1 MRHLPRN
8 LLRASLLALIGVLI
22 TSASA
27 SADVVS
33 SFEDNVGDVTTLGGF
48 YRAPDIVRGSLTF
61 ADGNIGR
68 VEDDQIALSLLVDS
82 RPPATTIEPEL
93 FGNDSGIGDV
103 LLWWIDTDQ
112 NPRTGGTL
120 DPYRDDAAF
129 GAEYQVEIDGKSD
142 GSPTRAHVSR
152 WTGTGFL
159 EGDTIFTISR
169 SAATGFTVVLPASTI
184 GAARDRTLRL
194 RTTAADVDVM
204 GLNLDSDVAPE
215 LAPASLILPGPPP
228 PPTVTTG
235 AVKSAG
241 PSALTV
247 EGTINPHGSATT
259 YFVRFGV
266 GSTNEARTPDL
277 SLGDGATDAPVTV
290 TIPGLNPGTTY
301 RYQLV
306 ARNSFGESAGPVRE
320 GATTGGAPPV
330 VIASPNAATT
340 QARDVG
346 IDQATLTGFVDGRGK
361 PVDWWFEWGKGT
373 SLATA
378 TPHRTLAPDEPGAQ
392 PVRATLRGLAPRT
405 RYRFRLVV
413 EGQSGRAEG
422 QSFDFVTA
430 RPPTA
435 KRLDLINPD
444 EAGRCD
450 AAGSCGITA
459 LTFQLAVRDGDT
471 GRILAGPSDRARIQ
485 GVVECL
491 RGCVLRHAFRVAET
505 GDGLI
510 SRLPRLFEGDLGPL
524 FKGLEIAPGA
534 TIEVRFS
541 RAGMRGV
548 SYRILFSPTGVQGR
562 ECGLSLK
569 GVRQCGLR

>member
-1 MRHLPRN
+1 MHHLPRK
-8 LLRASLLALIGVLI
+8 LLRSILLALVGVLI

-33 SFEDNVGDVTTLGGF
+33 SFEDTVGTSAIGTDGR
-48 YRAPDIVRGSLTF
+48 YKAPDIVRGSLTF

-68 VEDDQIALSLLVDS
+68 VDDDQIVLSLLVDS
-82 RPPATTIEPEL
+82 RPPTTTAEPEL
-93 FGNDSGIGDV
+93 FGDGAGSGDV
-103 LLWWIDTDQ
+103 LSWWIDVDQ
-112 NPRTGGTL
+112 NASTGGTL
-120 DPYRDDAAF
+120 APEAF
-129 GAEYQVEIDGKSD
+129 GADYLVEINGDAL
-142 GSPTRAHVSR
+142 GSPAQAQVSR
-152 WTGTGFL
+152 WTGTAFQVVRNVSV
-159 EGDTIFTISR
+159 SR
-169 SAATGFTVVLPASTI
+169 SAATGFTVVMPATDL
-184 GAARDRTLRL
+184 GTARSRTLRA
-194 RTTAADVDVM
+194 RVVTADVDSVT
-204 GLNLDSDVAPE
+204 GDNIETDIAPKSG
-215 LAPASLILPGPPP
+215 PASLILPGPPP
-228 PPTVTTG
+228 PPTVATG

-241 PSALTV
+241 PNALTI
-247 EGTINPHGSATT
+247 EGTINPQGSATT

-266 GSTNEARTPDL
+266 GSTSEARTPDL

-306 ARNSFGESAGPVRE
+306 GRNTFGETAGPVRE

-330 VIASPNAATT
+330 VIASPTAATT
-340 QARDVG
+340 QARDVE
-346 IDQATLTGFVDGRGK
+346 IDRATLTGFVDGRGK
-361 PVDWWFEWGKGT
+361 PVDWWFEWGKGA
-373 SLATA
+373 SLAES
-378 TPHRTLAPDEPGAQ
+378 TPHRTLAPEEPGAQ
-392 PVRATLRGLAPRT
+392 PVRATLRGLSART

-413 EGQSGRAEG
+413 QGPSGRAEG
-422 QSFDFVTA
+422 QTFDFVTTRA
-430 RPPTA
+430 PTP

-459 LTFQLAVRDGDT
+459 LTFQLAVRDGDS

-485 GVVECL
+485 GIVECL
-491 RGCVLRHAFRVAET
+491 RGCVLRRAFRVAET

-541 RAGMRGV
+541 RSGMRGV
-548 SYRILFSPTGVQGR
+548 SYRIRFSPSGVQGR
-562 ECGLSLK
+562 ECGLSVK

>member
-1 MRHLPRN
+1 MRHVPRK
-8 LLRASLLALIGVLI
+8 LLRSVFLALVGVLI
-22 TSASA
+22 VSTPA

-33 SFEDNVGDVTTLGGF
+33 SFEDTVGNNLVGVDGR
-48 YRAPDIVRGSLTF
+48 YKAPDIVRGSLTF

-68 VEDDQIALSLLVDS
+68 VDDDQIVLSLLVDS
-82 RPPATTIEPEL
+82 RPPAATIEPEL
-93 FGNDSGIGDV
+93 FGDGFGSGDV
-103 LLWWIDTDQ
+103 LWWWIDVDQ
-112 NPRTGGTL
+112 NASTGGTL
-120 DPYRDDAAF
+120 APEAF
-129 GAEYQVEIDGKSD
+129 GAEYLVEINGDAF
-142 GSPTRAHVSR
+142 GSPAQAQLSR
-152 WTGTGFL
+152 WTGTAFQVVRNVPV
-159 EGDTIFTISR
+159 SR
-169 SAATGFTVVLPASTI
+169 SAANDFTVVMPVTDLGMS
-184 GAARDRTLRL
+184 RSRTLRA
-194 RTTAADVDVM
+194 RAVTADVDVM
-204 GLNLDSDVAPE
+204 GNNIETDIAPE

-228 PPTVTTG
+228 PPSVTTG

-241 PSALTV
+241 PNALTV
-247 EGTINPHGSATT
+247 DGTINPQGSATT

-306 ARNSFGESAGPVRE
+306 ARNAFGESAGPVRE
-320 GATTGGAPPV
+320 GATTGAAPLV
-330 VIASPNAATT
+330 VIASPTAATT
-340 QARDVG
+340 QARAVG

-361 PVDWWFEWGKGT
+361 PVDWWFEWGKGA
-373 SLATA
+373 SLAESTSR
-378 TPHRTLAPDEPGAQ
+378 RTLAPDEPGAQ
-392 PVRATLRGLAPRT
+392 PVRATLPALSART

-413 EGQSGRAEG
+413 ENASGRAQG
-422 QSFDFVTA
+422 QTFDFVTA
-430 RPPTA
+430 RPPTP

-450 AAGSCGITA
+450 ADGSCGITA

-471 GRILAGPSDRARIQ
+471 GRILSGPTDRARIQ
-485 GVVECL
+485 GIVECL

-505 GDGLI
+505 GEGLI

-534 TIEVRFS
+534 TIEIRFS
-541 RAGMRGV
+541 RPGVRGV
-548 SYRILFSPTGVQGR
+548 SYRIRFSPTGVQGR